1 MIISNLIFNINYR
14 KTVGQS
20 SIIDHLLTYSSE
32 TGCLPQKINDMWDK
46 PIYIYR
52 DKEGIVGLPHLD
64 PDIRFSM
71 KKDNFVDIIKEKIS
85 DCDRHRKESYT
96 RKQFYFPITR

>member
-52 DKEGIVGLPHLD
+52 DKEGNILLV
-64 PDIRFSM
+64 
-71 KKDNFVDIIKEKIS
+71 KELKIFRAS
-85 DCDRHRKESYT
+85 F
-96 RKQFYFPITR
+96 QNL